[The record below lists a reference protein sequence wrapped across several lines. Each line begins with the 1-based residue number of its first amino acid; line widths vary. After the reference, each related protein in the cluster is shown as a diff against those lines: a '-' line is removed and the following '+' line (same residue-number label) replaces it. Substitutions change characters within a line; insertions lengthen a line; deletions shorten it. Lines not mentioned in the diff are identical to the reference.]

1 MNFEKKLIAI
11 ANKYPEKMIEDHL
24 LDIKRTNYH
33 INLAINSCKNKNIN
47 ELEICD
53 LGGGLS
59 PFSIGC
65 ASLEFKRSIVVD
77 DFDDSNNHVVGNEP
91 KNFLKEHGV
100 EIFERDIIEKGI
112 EDIEG
117 NFDIITSFD
126 SMEHWHNSPKKL
138 FHHVMSKLKNDGTF
152 ILGVPN
158 CANLRKRITLP
169 MGFGKWSSMHSW
181 YEEVKFRGHVREPDV
196 SDLNYIAKDMGLKN
210 IKIYGRNWLGYN
222 NPSELVKK
230 LTIIV
235 APILN
240 NFPSLCSDIYLV
252 GKKNKL

>member
-1 MNFEKKLIAI
+1 MNFKKVLFTI
-11 ANKYPEKMIEDHL
+11 ANKYPEKMIADQL
-24 LDIKRTNYH
+24 LDIRRTNYH
-33 INLAINSCKNKNIN
+33 INLAINSCKHKNLN

-65 ASLEFKRSIVVD
+65 AALEFKRSIVVD
-77 DFDDSNNHVVGNEP
+77 DFDDSNNHKVGNEP
-91 KNFLKEHGV
+91 KKLHKEYGV
-100 EIFERDIIEKGI
+100 EIFERDIVEKGI

-138 FHHVMSKLKNDGTF
+138 FHQVMSKLKNNGTF

-169 MGFGKWSSMHSW
+169 MGLGKWSSMDAW
-181 YEEVKFRGHVREPDV
+181 YEEEKFRGHVREPDV
-196 SDLNYIAKDMGLKN
+196 SDLNYIAKDMDLKN
-210 IKIYGRNWLGYN
+210 IKIFGRNWLGLKS
-222 NPSELVKK
+222 PSELTMK
-230 LTIIV
+230 LTKIFG
-235 APILN
+235 PILN

-252 GKKNKL
+252 GKKNKF